1 MIQAIHP
8 VLMVR
13 DIHLSLEFYSR
24 LGFTTA
30 FLAENNEPRYAGT
43 KRDLVELHLQWQ
55 DEEQWRYPIDRPT
68 YRFLV
73 SDVDALFAE
82 FQRKELDLQA
92 THIWNTD
99 WGTREF
105 HLRDLDGNGLQFYHP
120 IR

>member
-1 MIQAIHP
+1 
-8 VLMVR
+8 MVR
-13 DIHLSLEFYSR
+13 DIHLSLDFYAR
-24 LGFTTA
+24 LGFATA
-30 FLAENNEPRYAGT
+30 FGPELNQPRYAGIR
-43 KRDLVELHLQWQ
+43 RDSVELHLQWH

-82 FQRKELDLQA
+82 FQRKELDLQV

-120 IR
+120 NR